1 MHDSEIEFIAKHYRK
16 GRFSIEAGW
25 RRLDIAPSRKWRPFK
40 IAAAITAAVVL
51 TASAA
56 LLYHDYRMDSVAPAH
71 EIPVDID
78 TRPAGTLSEVKV
90 IDFENTPLPEVVE
103 RIKEVYGVD
112 VSGVPADAAGYRLSL
127 HYQGEADDLIYVI
140 NDILGTDMKI
150 EE

>member
-1 MHDSEIEFIAKHYRK
+1 
-16 GRFSIEAGW
+16 
-25 RRLDIAPSRKWRPFK
+25 
-40 IAAAITAAVVL
+40 
-51 TASAA
+51 
-56 LLYHDYRMDSVAPAH
+56 MDSVAPAH

-127 HYQGEADDLIYVI
+127 HYQGEADDLISVI